1 MLSKEDAVAQR
12 ERSIANTVR
21 DALVSAHRLR
31 NHAWTTIEI
40 RIRLSQIN
48 VDKRVAPAIR
58 CRQLSRACFF
68 LFPFFCFFQNE
79 KRNVSN
85 REIIVESVTGGGEP
99 RKRISTGQ

>member
-58 CRQLSRACFF
+58 YRQLSRACFF
-68 LFPFFCFFQNE
+68 LFPFFFFVFF
-79 KRNVSN
+79 K
-85 REIIVESVTGGGEP
+85 TGSATYQIA
-99 RKRISTGQ
+99 K